1 MKKALSVLALFLLVS
16 CSSSQQSSSGPNVAI
31 HLVPLNTS
39 SDVYYFSGPIN
50 IQYQLTV
57 ANPTNQPIKLSRVE
71 LQTIGSGAY
80 VIRNTSSP
88 MNVTI
93 PPNSTSTF
101 TISVWGYSRGGS
113 MRSTEPVTIRGIGY
127 FDAPSGP
134 FIRMFTENISPM

>member
-1 MKKALSVLALFLLVS
+1 MKKALSVLGLLFLVS
-16 CSSSQQSSSGPNVAI
+16 CSSSQQSSGPNVAI
-31 HLVPLNTS
+31 HLVPLNAS

-50 IQYQLTV
+50 IQYQLAV
-57 ANPTNQPIKLSRVE
+57 ANPTSQPIKLSRVE

-113 MRSTEPVTIRGIGY
+113 LRSTEPVTIRGIGY
-127 FDAPSGP
+127 FDAPSGA
-134 FIRMFTENISPM
+134 FIKMFTENISPM

>member
-1 MKKALSVLALFLLVS
+1 MKKALSILGLLFLVS
-16 CSSSQQSSSGPNVAI
+16 CGSSQQSAGPNVAI
-31 HLVPLNTS
+31 QLVPLNTS
-39 SDVYYFSGPIN
+39 SDIFYFSGPIN
-50 IQYQLTV
+50 VQYQLSV
-57 ANPTNQPIKLSRVE
+57 ANPTNQPIKLRKLE

-80 VIRNTSSP
+80 AIRNTSSP

-127 FDAPSGP
+127 FDASSGP

>member
-1 MKKALSVLALFLLVS
+1 MKKALSVLALLFLVS
-16 CSSSQQSSSGPNVAI
+16 CSSSQQSSGPSVAI

-50 IQYQLTV
+50 IQYQLAV
-57 ANPTNQPIKLSRVE
+57 ANPTSQPIKLSRVE

-93 PPNSTSTF
+93 PANSTSTF
-101 TISVWGYSRGGS
+101 TVSVWGYSRGGS
-113 MRSTEPVTIRGIGY
+113 MRSTEPVTVRGIGY
-127 FDAPSGP
+127 FDAASGP

>member
-1 MKKALSVLALFLLVS
+1 MKKALSVLGLLFLAS
-16 CSSSQQSSSGPNVAI
+16 CSSSQQSSGPSVAV

-50 IQYQLTV
+50 IQYQLAV
-57 ANPTNQPIKLSRVE
+57 ANPTSQPIKLSRVE

-93 PPNSTSTF
+93 PANSTSTF
-101 TISVWGYSRGGS
+101 TVSVWGYSRGGS
-113 MRSTEPVTIRGIGY
+113 MRSTEPVTVRGIGY
-127 FDAPSGP
+127 FDAASGP